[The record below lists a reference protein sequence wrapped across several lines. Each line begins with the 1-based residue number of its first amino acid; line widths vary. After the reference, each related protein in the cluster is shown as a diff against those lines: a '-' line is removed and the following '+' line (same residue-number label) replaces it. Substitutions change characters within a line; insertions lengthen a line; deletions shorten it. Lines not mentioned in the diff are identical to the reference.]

1 LTTITVSIKAFGD
14 GLGPEPL
21 PARATLSG
29 ALGKSVVL
37 FVYEQLRAA
46 AASQA

>member
-1 LTTITVSIKAFGD
+1 MSG
-14 GLGPEPL
+14 
-21 PARATLSG
+21 G

-46 AASQA
+46 AASHALDVRRAVADHLDPAV

>member
-1 LTTITVSIKAFGD
+1 VSIKALGD
-14 GLGPEPL
+14 GLGPEAL
-21 PARATLSG
+21 LARAPLTG

-37 FVYEQLRAA
+37 FVYEQFRAA